1 MPNLTPIH
9 TWSPVA
15 KLFVFIVTT
24 LMLAVCGWA
33 VFIYTVEKGEVDQD
47 NLPAYLTDNAT
58 SSLAIEPA
66 PAANEYDNDDDDGE
80 SRFRHNLGLAHT
92 HVNGQTLLFFVLG
105 AVFLFTSVN
114 KRTKKIVL
122 WTFGLSIVFHAVGLT
137 GEGFHWFFD
146 DILAVSGVVMLVVI
160 AYICLMI
167 YVDLGHTRET
177 PNG

>member
-1 MPNLTPIH
+1 MPNLTPIS

-47 NLPAYLTDNAT
+47 NLPAYLTEQDAAT
-58 SSLAIEPA
+58 SSKA
-66 PAANEYDNDDDDGE
+66 PAAIADDDDGE
-80 SRFRHNLGLAHT
+80 SRLRHNLGLAHT

-105 AVFLFTSVN
+105 AVFLFTSVK
-114 KRTKKIVL
+114 KRTKKIIL

-160 AYICLMI
+160 AYICLVI
-167 YVDLGHTRET
+167 YVDLGHKRET